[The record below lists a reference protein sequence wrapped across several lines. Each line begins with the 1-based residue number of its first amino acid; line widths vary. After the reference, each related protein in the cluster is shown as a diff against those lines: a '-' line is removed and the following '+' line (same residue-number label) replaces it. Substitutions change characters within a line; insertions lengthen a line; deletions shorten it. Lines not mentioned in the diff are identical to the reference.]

1 MSAREFPIFF
11 RLFWF
16 IVILIYEN
24 FKIMS
29 FGYVRTPSL
38 SSSSLRKCHAGQIK
52 SLSMFF
58 ACLPNFFY
66 DRVLRYHSPNSSEG
80 EHIVG
85 HRWPLLSFERYLY
98 V

>member
-1 MSAREFPIFF
+1 
-11 RLFWF
+11 
-16 IVILIYEN
+16 
-24 FKIMS
+24 MS

-38 SSSSLRKCHAGQIK
+38 SSSSLRKWHAGQIK

-58 ACLPNFFY
+58 VCLPNFFY